1 MNSNTRVT
9 SIKRQNA
16 LSKIVLYSLLISL
29 SVICMAPFLFM
40 LAASFKSMEDV
51 MSFPM
56 PVFTSAFTGENYVT
70 LFQDYQF
77 LKIVWNSFYI
87 AVVYTLMTIYFSA
100 MGGYALAKFRFKGS
114 GIIFGIALAS
124 LMVPFESIMIPLY
137 ITYRKLGLINSH
149 IAIMIPEVSRIAF
162 GVFFMRQFISGG
174 VSTEIMESA
183 RIDGCGEF
191 RIFNQMVL
199 PILKPGFATLGIIFF
214 MASWN
219 NYLWPLIVLNSPAKM
234 TIPIAL
240 KNFQQAGGSHT
251 PPYHLLMAGAV
262 VSIVPMML
270 AFFSLQKY
278 FIAGISAGAVKE

>member
-1 MNSNTRVT
+1 MRRKDTVD
-9 SIKRQNA
+9 KA
-16 LSKIVLYSLLISL
+16 VLYALLVVL

-56 PVFTSAFTGENYVT
+56 PIFTSAFTPENYVT
-70 LFQDYQF
+70 LFRDYNF
-77 LKIVWNSFYI
+77 ARIIWNSVYI
-87 AVVYTLMTIYFSA
+87 AILYTAMTIYCSA
-100 MGGYALAKFRFKGS
+100 MGGYGIAKYRFRGS
-114 GIIFGIALAS
+114 KIIFGIALAS

-149 IAIMIPEVSRIAF
+149 IAIIIPEVSRIAF
-162 GVFFMRQFISGG
+162 GVFFMRQFIQTG
-174 VSTEIMESA
+174 VSTEIIESA

-191 RIFNQMVL
+191 RIFNQIVL

-219 NYLWPLIVLNSPAKM
+219 NYLWPLIVLNSPDKM

-262 VSIVPMML
+262 ISIVPML
-270 AFFSLQKY
+270 TAFFSLQKY

>member
-1 MNSNTRVT
+1 MGR
-9 SIKRQNA
+9 KNA
-16 LSKIVLYSLLISL
+16 VNKTVLYTLLALL
-29 SVICMAPFLFM
+29 SVVCMAPFLFM

-56 PVFTSAFTGENYVT
+56 PIFTSAFTPENYVL
-70 LFQDYQF
+70 LFRDYNF
-77 LKIVWNSFYI
+77 ARIIGNS
-87 AVVYTLMTIYFSA
+87 VYVAILYTVMTIYFSA
-100 MGGYALAKFRFKGS
+100 MGGYGIAKFRFKGS
-114 GIIFGIALAS
+114 KIIFGIALAS

-149 IAIMIPEVSRIAF
+149 IAIIIPEVSRIAF
-162 GVFFMRQFISGG
+162 GVFFMRQFIQTG
-174 VSTEIMESA
+174 VSTEIIESA
-183 RIDGCGEF
+183 RIDGCEEF
-191 RIFNQMVL
+191 RIFNQIVL

-219 NYLWPLIVLNSPAKM
+219 NYLWPLIVLNSADKM

-262 VSIVPMML
+262 ISIVPML
-270 AFFSLQKY
+270 TAFFSLQKY